1 VTVYAF
7 SRVPAFNPN
16 TNPASVAKSASGSVY
31 DIGDTGFTT
40 PLNLTLVATNTVTTT
55 LISDANGMFPDF
67 TLADR
72 TQCAFKSGTQVFILT
87 TTTPIP
93 GPASTVAGPAGP
105 AGPATTDAS
114 LMTAGTLADARLP
127 TRLQDTA
134 LNATYAPVA
143 GSANYASPAQAAGL
157 SAAFAIVLGG

>member
-16 TNPASVAKSASGSVY
+16 TNPASVAKSATGSVY
-31 DIGDTGFTT
+31 DLGDTGFLT
-40 PLNLTLVATNTVTTT
+40 PLNLTLVATNTVTTS
-55 LISDANGMFPDF
+55 LLSDANGMFPDF
-67 TLADR
+67 TLDGR
-72 TQCAFKSGTQVFILT
+72 TQCMFKSGTIPFILT

-127 TRLQDTA
+127 ATA
-134 LNATYAPVA
+134 QAATLSATYAPVT
-143 GSANYASPAQAAGL
+143 GSTVYETPSHAAGV
-157 SAAFAIVLGG
+157 SAALSIVFGG